1 MSDITVSQLAAD
13 VGVPVDRLLEQFAQ
27 AGLKKSNGDDAV
39 TAKEKLE
46 LLNHLRRSH
55 GKQGDGAK
63 AVKAGKV
70 TLKRK
75 TTTELK
81 QPASA
86 GRTPAARAA
95 RTAKTVNVEVRRKR
109 TYTKTPMAET
119 DKEVLLK
126 EAEAAKKAL
135 AEQAEQQRM
144 AEEQEQARRKAQEA
158 LQQAEQDERKRQE
171 EARTKAEDD
180 ERSKLEMDK
189 QQKERDIE
197 LARRAQEQRKTQQE
211 ARERKEKAQ
220 RRSEASKPGRG
231 RKELHVAAG
240 KSGRRKPA
248 RKRRGRDASQSEMD
262 HGFQKP
268 TTPVVHEVKVPENIS
283 VGDLAQG
290 MSVKAGEVIKEL
302 MKMGMM
308 VTINQVLDQD
318 TAALV
323 VEEMGHN
330 VVFHKEEDVEDK
342 LIASTAGEPEGELLP
357 RAPVVTIMG
366 HVDHGKTSLL
376 DYIRKSKVA
385 DAEEGGITQHIG
397 AYRVETGHGTI
408 TFLDTPGH
416 AAFSAMRARG
426 AQATDII
433 ILVVA
438 ADDGVMPQTKEAVQH
453 AKAAGVPLIVAV
465 NKIDRAEAQPDKVM
479 QELVAEEVV
488 PEDWGGDTQFIKI
501 SAKTGEG
508 VDALLDAVLLQSEM
522 LEFKAPV
529 TGYAQGIVV
538 ESSLDKGRGAVAT
551 VLVQSGTLKKG
562 DAIVAGV
569 EYGRVRAMFDESGK
583 MVNEVGPSTPIEVLG
598 LSGVPQA
605 GDSMVALS
613 DEKRAREV
621 ADMRR
626 EQQRDSRLAEQKAAK
641 LSEMFT
647 RMGEGEVSYVNLI
660 IKADVQGSVEAL
672 KESLQKI
679 HTDEARVK
687 IVAAGVGGI
696 NESDA
701 NLALTSAAA
710 IIGFNVRA
718 DASARKVIEESSLD
732 LRYYSIIYEVIDDV
746 KQAVAGLLSPEIREE
761 IIGLA
766 EVRDVFRSSKLGAI
780 AGCMVVEGAVKRNSP
795 IRVLRDNVVIY
806 EGELESLRRHKD
818 DVMDVKAGTEC
829 GIGVKNYNDVKSGD
843 HIEVFSRTEVQREL

>member
-27 AGLKKSNGDDAV
+27 AGLSKSSGDDAV

-46 LLNHLRRSH
+46 LLNYLRRSH
-55 GKQGDGAK
+55 GKQGSDEKVAK
-63 AVKAGKV
+63 KGKV

-109 TYTKTPMAET
+109 TYAKTPEAET
-119 DKEVLLK
+119 DKERLLK
-126 EAEAAKKAL
+126 EAEEAKKAL
-135 AEQAEQQRM
+135 AEQAEQRRL
-144 AEEQEQARRKAQEA
+144 ADEQEQARRKAQEA
-158 LQQAEQDERKRQE
+158 MLQAEQDERKRQE

-180 ERSKLEMDK
+180 ERARLEIEK

-220 RRSEASKPGRG
+220 RRAEAGKPGRG

-248 RKRRGRDASQSEMD
+248 RKKRGRDASQAEMD

-268 TTPVVHEVKVPENIS
+268 TAPVVHAVKVPENIS
-283 VGDLAQG
+283 VGELAQQ
-290 MSVKAGEVIKEL
+290 MSVKAAEVIKEL

-323 VEEMGHN
+323 VEEMGHE
-330 VVFHKEEDVEDK
+330 VVFYKEEDVEDK
-342 LIASTAGEPEGELLP
+342 LFASIAAEPEGELEP

-385 DAEEGGITQHIG
+385 DNEAGGITQHIG
-397 AYRVETGHGTI
+397 AYRVETGHGTV

-438 ADDGVMPQTKEAVQH
+438 ADDGVMPQTREAVQH

-465 NKIDRAEAQPDKVM
+465 NKIDRPEAQPDKVM

-488 PEDWGGDTQFIKI
+488 PEDWGGDTQFVKV

-508 VDALLDAVLLQSEM
+508 VDALLDAILLQSEM
-522 LEFKAPV
+522 LEFKASV
-529 TGYAQGIVV
+529 SGYAQGIVV
-538 ESSLDKGRGAVAT
+538 ESSLDKGRGPVAT
-551 VLVQSGTLKKG
+551 VLVQSGTLKRG
-562 DAIVAGV
+562 DTIVAGV
-569 EYGRVRAMFDESGK
+569 EYGRVRAMFDENGQTVK
-583 MVNEVGPSTPIEVLG
+583 EAGPSTPVEVLG

-605 GDSMVALS
+605 GDSMVALP
-613 DEKRAREV
+613 DEKKAREV
-621 ADMRR
+621 AEMRS

-641 LSEMFT
+641 LNEMFT

-701 NLALTSAAA
+701 NLALTSGAA

-718 DASARKVIEESSLD
+718 DAAARKVIEESNLD
-732 LRYYSIIYEVIDDV
+732 VRYYSIIYEVIDDV

-761 IIGLA
+761 IIGIA
-766 EVRDVFRSSKLGAI
+766 DVRDVFRSSKLGAI
-780 AGCMVVEGAVKRNSP
+780 AGCMVVEGVVKRNSP

-818 DVMDVKAGTEC
+818 DVMEVKAGTEC
-829 GIGVKNYNDVKSGD
+829 GIGVKNYNDVKPGD
-843 HIEVFSRTEVQREL
+843 QIEVFSRTEVQREL